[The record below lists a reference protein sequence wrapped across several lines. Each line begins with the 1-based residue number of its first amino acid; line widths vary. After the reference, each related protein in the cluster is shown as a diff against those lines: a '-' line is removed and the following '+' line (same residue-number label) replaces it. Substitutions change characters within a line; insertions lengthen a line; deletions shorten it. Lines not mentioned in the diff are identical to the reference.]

1 MLLQEFTSKLN
12 QFVVQAKLNLLYFMD
27 QNQLAQIILL
37 KAFFQEFKSLVYTI
51 SQVFHKAE

>member
-1 MLLQEFTSKLN
+1 LN

-51 SQVFHKAE
+51 SQVFHKVE

>member
-1 MLLQEFTSKLN
+1 MLLQEFTLKLN